1 MIGLIVTTV
10 KLLLNRM
17 LISYLRRWR
26 KPNYQTLNRLEIEAE
41 AILDNFRFLQ
51 GKQPEA
57 KIIPVLKSNAYGHG
71 LKEVCQILNRT
82 AVEMV
87 AVDSFP
93 EAQLAYRYFR
103 GKVLLIGEMPIAA
116 YRYLNWSRTEICVY
130 NESTLKAL
138 AGMRIKAGVHLFVNS
153 GMNREGIKDLPTF
166 WQNNLDC
173 WPILNIVG
181 LCSHLAEAEG
191 DGRLN
196 QQQAQAFFKDL
207 DFLHQQ
213 GVFPKY
219 VHLGN
224 SAGIFTFKDKRL
236 NAYRPGLALYG
247 YNPFAETSPYFSEAQ
262 SLRPAL
268 SLISTIVSVQ
278 NLSPGEIV
286 SYNATYQAPVATQ
299 IAVIPFGYYEG
310 LDRRL
315 SNLAEFQII
324 KGKNKIRAKLVG
336 RVCMNLC
343 CLDVGRE
350 ELIHPG
356 LEVCL
361 ISSRS
366 EDFNSLENL
375 ARLQGSIPYELL
387 VKLQANIRRNIV

>member
-1 MIGLIVTTV
+1 MTALIVITA
-10 KLLLNRM
+10 KLSLNRM

-26 KPNYQTLNRLEIEAE
+26 KPNYPTLNRLEIEAD
-41 AILDNFRFLQ
+41 AILDNFKFLQ
-51 GKQPEA
+51 GRQPEA

-71 LKEVCQILNRT
+71 LKEICQILNRA

-93 EAQLAYRYFR
+93 EAQVAYRYFR
-103 GKVLLIGEMPIAA
+103 GKVLLIGEMPIPA
-116 YRYLNWSRTEICVY
+116 YRYLHWSRTEICVY
-130 NESTLKAL
+130 NKETLKIF
-138 AGMRIKAGVHLFVNS
+138 AGLKIKANIHLFVNS
-153 GMNREGIKDLPTF
+153 GMNREGIKDLPNF
-166 WQNNLDC
+166 WQDNLDY
-173 WPILNIVG
+173 WPHLNIIG

-191 DGRLN
+191 DGVLN
-196 QQQAQAFFKDL
+196 QKQTEAFLKDL
-207 DFLHQQ
+207 DFLNQQ
-213 GVFPKY
+213 GIFPKY

-224 SAGIFTFKDKRL
+224 SAGIFTLKDKRL
-236 NAYRPGLALYG
+236 NTYRPGLALYG
-247 YNPFAETSPYFSEAQ
+247 YNPFSENSPYFSEAQ

-268 SLISTIVSVQ
+268 SLMSTIVSVQ
-278 NLSPGEIV
+278 NLNPGEIV
-286 SYNATYQAPVATQ
+286 SYNATYQAPAATQ

-315 SNLAEFQII
+315 SNLAEFQVI
-324 KGKNKIRAKLVG
+324 KGKNRIKAKLAG

-350 ELIHPG
+350 ESITPG

-361 ISSRS
+361 ISSRR

>member
-1 MIGLIVTTV
+1 MIALIAITA
-10 KLLLNRM
+10 KSLLNSM

-26 KPNYQTLNRLEIEAE
+26 KPNYQTLNRLEIEAA
-41 AILDNFRFLQ
+41 AILDNFRLLQ
-51 GKQPEA
+51 AQQPEA
-57 KIIPVLKSNAYGHG
+57 QIIPVLKSNAYGHG
-71 LKEVCQILNRT
+71 LKELCQILNRA

-103 GKVLLIGEMPIAA
+103 GKVLLIGEMPISV
-116 YRYLNWSRTEICVY
+116 YRYLHWPRTEICVY
-130 NESTLKAL
+130 NEVTLKAL
-138 AGMRIKAGVHLFVNS
+138 ASMKIKANIHLFVNS
-153 GMNREGIKDLPTF
+153 GMNREGIKDLAAF
-166 WQNNLDC
+166 WQDNLDY
-173 WPILNIVG
+173 WPHLNIVG

-191 DGRLN
+191 DGKLN
-196 QQQAQAFFKDL
+196 QQQAEVFFKDL
-207 DFLHQQ
+207 DFLHEQ
-213 GVFPKY
+213 GVFPKH

-224 SAGIFTFKDKRL
+224 SAGIFTLKDKRL

-247 YNPFAETSPYFSEAQ
+247 YNPFPETSPYFSKAQ

-268 SLISTIVSVQ
+268 SLISTIVSIQ
-278 NLSPGEIV
+278 NINPGEIV

-315 SNLAEFQII
+315 SSLAEFQII
-324 KGKNKIRAKLVG
+324 KGKNKIKAKLAG
-336 RVCMNLC
+336 RVCMNLS
-343 CLDVGRE
+343 CLDAGRE
-350 ELIHPG
+350 EELSPG

-361 ISSRS
+361 ISSRP

-375 ARLQGSIPYELL
+375 ARLQGTIPYELL